1 MTELGGKGKYF
12 LAGET
17 VESWRALS
25 LRGLWTVDDTAL
37 FLKTGQNRFA
47 TASGSMAEVI
57 HHSTQHVRD
66 DDLRA
71 IATYLKALP
80 PGENELPAPSKPR
93 AALTPHTPDTLYTSR
108 GGLAYAQFCGDC
120 HRARVSADGQLYTCL
135 FSGQGQDLRPALAQ
149 SEAALAA
156 QVRALWQSRAD
167 RYSEIRFE
175 AGASRKRVEMYLV
188 GG

>member
-17 VESWRALS
+17 VILAGTQLA
-25 LRGLWTVDDTAL
+25 RGLWTVDDTAL
-37 FLKTGQNRFA
+37 FLKNRAKLLCHGLGFN
-47 TASGSMAEVI
+47 GRGVI

-66 DDLRA
+66 DDPRA

-120 HRARVSADGQLYTCL
+120 HRADGGGVNRISPAGRQPD
-135 FSGQGQDLRPALAQ
+135 SQRQRPGYP
-149 SEAALAA
+149 AAHHSD
-156 QVRALWQSRAD
+156 RRAD
-167 RYSEIRFE
+167 RRHGCASMGVCHARFCP
-175 AGASRKRVEMYLV
+175 AQ
-188 GG
+188 